1 MIDYLVENLLDTPFI
16 RVFDL
21 QYAPGRHYYD
31 ATRRTREQLV
41 AGLEEKAYRSM
52 IPDAVSI
59 CAVWHEEGREDRML
73 LNREYRYPLGQFV
86 TSVPAGLI
94 DPEDRGLAREDAIRT
109 AAVRELREETGIE
122 TGDRDRFQVLNPC
135 LFSSPGMTD
144 ESNAMVRIDLYG
156 HQESELTQ
164 RNAVGS
170 EKFEGFRMVT
180 REEALGVM
188 REEPISVYTWIG
200 LSAFVYGASEGVRSG
215 TD

>member
-1 MIDYLVENLLDTPFI
+1 MIDYPVETLLDTPFI

-122 TGDRDRFQVLNPC
+122 TGVRDRFQVLNPC

>member
-1 MIDYLVENLLDTPFI
+1 MIDYPVETLLDTPFI

-86 TSVPAGLI
+86 TSVPAGLM

-122 TGDRDRFQVLNPC
+122 TGVRDRFQVLNPC

-200 LSAFVYGASEGVRSG
+200 LSAFVYGASEGLRSG